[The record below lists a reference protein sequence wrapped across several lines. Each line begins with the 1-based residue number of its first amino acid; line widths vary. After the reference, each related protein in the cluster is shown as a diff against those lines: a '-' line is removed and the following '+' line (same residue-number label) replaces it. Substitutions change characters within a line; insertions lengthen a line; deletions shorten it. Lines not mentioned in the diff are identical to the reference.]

1 MASATL
7 TFSPI
12 TAVVSA
18 SSFSVSHRRISVRSL
33 GFRGLNI
40 EPRSA
45 SITQSSRS
53 MSRDPRRLGRGG
65 RFVCQAQDTAVDG
78 LFRRFNLIF

>member
-18 SSFSVSHRRISVRSL
+18 SSFSVSHQRISVRSL

-45 SITQSSRS
+45 SSRS

-65 RFVCQAQDTAVDG
+65 RFGCQAQDTAVDG